1 MRRRGL
7 SCPPRPGPG
16 PARILPP
23 LVPRALFTAA
33 SIMATSEGIELR
45 VIHSIAPS
53 GSTGP
58 GTQSETRSTAALDAE
73 APTDRAIDALPPV
86 DKGRDAWL
94 FLVAAFII
102 ETMVWGLPF
111 SVVRA
116 KRVLSVCSM
125 LKARGRVSCTSTG
138 RQCYS
143 AEGTHP
149 RLSPL
154 PPRSRQGSCTASRSS
169 WDRALIRSGCSLALA
184 NKLPRLHQRF
194 PQHRAML
201 QAGGLLLSAC
211 GILASAFVQQVCSL
225 SGSPP
230 CSLNRLSSHGT

>member
-1 MRRRGL
+1 
-7 SCPPRPGPG
+7 
-16 PARILPP
+16 
-23 LVPRALFTAA
+23 
-33 SIMATSEGIELR
+33 MATSEEIELR

-58 GTQSETRSTAALDAE
+58 GAQSEARSTAALDAE

-111 SVVRA
+111 SVVRET
-116 KRVLSVCSM
+116 RVICMLN
-125 LKARGRVSCTSTG
+125 LKARSRVSCTSTG

-149 RLSPL
+149 RLLPL

-184 NKLPRLHQRF
+184 DKLPRLHQRF